1 MCILL
6 LAFDDGPAH
15 NWWSASR
22 PKTHSSRIHVIHG
35 FWSEKGNFFGQ
46 TIYLFIFFVF
56 FYVCSRNDSF
66 AGRSNWKWSTMLEGC
81 SKRLAEL
88 VAHKHTKSQCNAW
101 PSCTSQCDLFNN
113 FIYFSSWLLC
123 VLEATVWLRGGASSG
138 RPVINW
144 VQQSCRRRCLLCNG
158 MHCENEKSGVPA
170 MRRIHIFTEN
180 GQRVHGRNISNKFS
194 SAGKE
199 CLHWLC
205 NFTAHTHKHRHLT
218 YTHSQTGTIPK
229 NRK

>member
-144 VQQSCRRRCLLCNG
+144 AQQSCRRRCLLCNG
-158 MHCENEKSGVPA
+158 MHCENEKKSCA
-170 MRRIHIFTEN
+170 
-180 GQRVHGRNISNKFS
+180 SN
-194 SAGKE
+194 A
-199 CLHWLC
+199 
-205 NFTAHTHKHRHLT
+205 AHSYFYWKWAKGSWQKYLE
-218 YTHSQTGTIPK
+218 
-229 NRK
+229 